1 MLCLNDLLTIW
12 GKMKNHLNI
21 HVTVRCK
28 ILFRKPNEIKLIY
41 LRNNILIKLYYKKG
55 KQFGKIEQKMES

>member
-1 MLCLNDLLTIW
+1 MLCLNDLLTTW

-21 HVTVRCK
+21 RVTVRCK

-41 LRNNILIKLYYKKG
+41 VRNNILIKLDYKKG